1 VAAIESAVSTDPQS
15 VREGLTRTKDFPGVT
30 GNITFAAGNRIPL
43 KSVDSGGQE
52 FEVEILPKNV
62 PPPR

>member
-1 VAAIESAVSTDPQS
+1 M
-15 VREGLTRTKDFPGVT
+15 REGLTRIKDFPGVT

-43 KSVDSGGQE
+43 KSVTIMQVDSGGQK
-52 FEVEILPKNV
+52 FEAEILPKNV